1 MAAWLGRRLAY
12 ALLTFFGI
20 TVAVFFLI
28 RAVPGDP
35 VTYHLMQSGRGL
47 SAPPEVIEQIRRTH
61 RLDRPVTVQYAYWLA
76 DLARLDLGRSFV
88 DRRPVRDRIL
98 EKLPNTLLL
107 NGAALLLALMLALPA
122 GIFGAARPGH
132 WFDRA
137 SGVIFLLLY
146 SLPAFWVALLLM
158 DLLSVRLGW
167 FPLLGA
173 TSGNYSDLSGFE
185 KLGDRLWHMVLP
197 VATLAYGQFAFFARF
212 TRSSMRE
219 VMGAEYL
226 TAARARGVGERRLIL
241 SHALRNALIPMV
253 TVLGV
258 SVPVLLSGS
267 VIVETLFA
275 WDGLGR
281 MYYMAVL
288 ARDYPVVMGMTVLTA
303 LATLAAYLITDA
315 LYPVVDPRVRVGG
328 ERS

>member
-1 MAAWLGRRLAY
+1 MAAWLGRRFAY

-20 TVAVFFLI
+20 TAAVFFLI

-35 VTYHLMQSGRGL
+35 VSYYLMQSGRGM
-47 SAPPEVIEQIRRTH
+47 SAPPAVIEQIRRTH
-61 RLDRPVTVQYAYWLA
+61 GLDRPVVVQYGHWLG
-76 DLARLDLGRSFV
+76 DLLTLDLGISFV
-88 DRRPVRDRIL
+88 DRRPVIDRIV
-98 EKLPNTLLL
+98 EKLPNTLIL

-132 WFDRA
+132 WLDRM
-137 SGVIFLLLY
+137 SGAGFLLLY
-146 SLPAFWVALLLM
+146 SLPAYWTALLLM

-173 TSGNYSDLSGFE
+173 TSGNYADLTTVE
-185 KLGDRLWHMVLP
+185 KLWDRMWHLVLP
-197 VATLAYGQFAFFARF
+197 VTTLAYGQFAFFARF

-219 VMGAEYL
+219 VMGSEYL
-226 TAARARGVGERRLIL
+226 VAARARGVGERSLVL
-241 SHALRNALIPMV
+241 SHALRNALIPLV

-258 SVPVLLSGS
+258 SVPFLLSGS

-281 MYYMAVL
+281 MYYAAVL
-288 ARDYPVVMGMTVLTA
+288 ARDYPVVMGMTAVTA
-303 LATLAAYLITDA
+303 VMTLIAYLVTDA
-315 LYPVVDPRVRVGG
+315 LYPMLDPRVRLGG
-328 ERS
+328 DDR